1 MWIDRTILLEDSM
14 TTEQITIP
22 VSPGL
27 AKAYGE
33 ADPQQRLKL
42 ALMMEMGLQSAIRDT
57 RTLQE
62 VMRDI
67 GRKARE
73 RGMTPEILESILNDT
88 E

>member
-1 MWIDRTILLEDSM
+1 M
-14 TTEQITIP
+14 TTEEITIQ

-27 AKAYGE
+27 AKVYRE
-33 ADPQQRLKL
+33 ADPEERRKL
-42 ALMMEMGLQSAIRDT
+42 ELIAEMGLQSALRDT

-73 RGMTPEILESILNDT
+73 RGLTPEILESILND
-88 E
+88 EE